1 MSNTALSSFDP
12 RSQRGYDYDA
22 VETFPWPVVAGYE
35 DMHGWMDEGL
45 AVYAAWQVRD
55 VWEAL
60 LKFLGTLAVADRLA
74 AVDDSQT
81 SKLLATLLNPE
92 GLSLGHW
99 PTLIELALKDGRP
112 TLRLQTLCQLLFPN
126 RNPKLLPLFI
136 GGDQSRSFI
145 PWRNRRFGHGVLGR
159 DLDLY
164 AAEART

>member
-22 VETFPWPVVAGYE
+22 VGTFPWPVVAGYE

-60 LKFLGTLAVADRLA
+60 L
-74 AVDDSQT
+74 
-81 SKLLATLLNPE
+81 KLLATLLNPE